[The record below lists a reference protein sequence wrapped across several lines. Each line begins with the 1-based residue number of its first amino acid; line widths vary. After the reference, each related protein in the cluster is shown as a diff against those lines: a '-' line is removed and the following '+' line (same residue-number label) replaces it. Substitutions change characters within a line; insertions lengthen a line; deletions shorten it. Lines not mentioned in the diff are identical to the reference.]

1 MAFKMAGFSAFTK
14 DTKFKGSKYDT
25 GQNTEGQLTNLP
37 GGPSDNDIANVRNAM
52 KDPNSKYHGDNI
64 VNHPVVK
71 KFNIYISPGGE
82 IEVDAKTMKK

>member
-14 DTKFKGSKYDT
+14 DTKYKGSKYDT
-25 GQNTEGQLTNLP
+25 GGFVEGQLTNV
-37 GGPSDNDIANVRNAM
+37 GDGPSDIDIANVRSSM
-52 KDPNSKYHGDNI
+52 KDPNSKYFEDNI

-71 KFNIYISPGGE
+71 KFNMYISPKGE